1 MKKQFYTADIFTTR
15 RFGGNPLAV
24 FPEAGGLEG
33 AQMQRIAREFNLSET
48 VFVFPPAD
56 PAHTRRL
63 RIFTPGKELA
73 FAGHPTVGA
82 AHVLAEIGAI
92 ALDDNPTR
100 IVFEEGAGPVK
111 VDIGVRDGRPVFAQ
125 LSSPQ
130 PPEFGPDPPPAAAIA
145 AMLSLRADDLMDSPF
160 TPQAVSCGTPFLFV
174 PVRDRACLKRARLD
188 LARWESV
195 LASFWGPSVFLFTFD
210 AEGEGADLRARM
222 FAPAMGIPEDPA
234 TGSAAAAIA
243 GYLGTRNRK
252 PSGTL
257 RWVIEQGVE
266 IGRPSILEVEADKA
280 EGRITAVRVGG
291 ASVRVSEGVME
302 VSS

>member
-1 MKKQFYTADIFTTR
+1 MKKQFYTADVFTTR

-24 FPEAGGLEG
+24 FPEGDRLDD

-48 VFVFPPAD
+48 VFVFPPSD
-56 PAHTRRL
+56 STHTRRL
-63 RIFTPGKELA
+63 RIFTPSRELA

-82 AHVLAEIGAI
+82 AHVLGEIGQI
-92 ALDDNPTR
+92 ALDGNPTR

-111 VDIGVRDGRPVFAQ
+111 VDIEVRDGQPVFAR
-125 LSSPQ
+125 LSSPR
-130 PPEFGPDPPPAAAIA
+130 PPEAGPDPPAAEAIA
-145 AMLSLRADDLMDSPF
+145 AMISLRPDELMGNPF
-160 TPQAVSCGTPFLFV
+160 APQAFSCGTPFLFV

-188 LARWESV
+188 LGSWEST
-195 LASFWGPSVFLFTFD
+195 LASFWAPSVFIFTFD
-210 AEGEGADLRARM
+210 AEGERADLRARM
-222 FAPAMGIPEDPA
+222 FSPDMGVAEDPA

-243 GYLGTRNRK
+243 GYLGMRNRK
-252 PSGTL
+252 PSATL

-266 IGRPSILEVEADKA
+266 MGRPSILEVEADKF

-291 ASVRVSEGVME
+291 ASVLVSEGVME